1 MNNSLYFQ
9 SSNMFLMMRFCLR
22 NRSFSRLSGRQLG
35 WNSWLELLP
44 SLLCNV
50 GRTDGRLCLATEYR
64 LLGCCNSWPE
74 LLPLTEN
81 YESAIQYVHFNSLSV
96 QIYIPI
102 LRISARKPEMIL
114 SVLTEPQII
123 EKHYLYRT
131 VTVPYSY
138 LSVSV
143 TVIPSL
149 FSSYLNHI
157 YTLYS
162 NVVQGT
168 KLYYKSCHEFVQTE
182 SFTELISHTS

>member
-35 WNSWLELLP
+35 WNSWLELLL

-149 FSSYLNHI
+149 FSSYCH
-157 YTLYS
+157 
-162 NVVQGT
+162 QT
-168 KLYYKSCHEFVQTE
+168 KMAQTRPTQLGKP
-182 SFTELISHTS
+182 SK